1 MRCAP
6 SVRLLRIEAT
16 LELRPS
22 KLPSYR
28 VLNHA
33 RFWRKGLEEIATVT
47 TSEVSARGSE
57 ELRWSSFS
65 GGLVLDCTH
74 AGRPWRLVHSH
85 YTLCVVHR
93 GRADWEYRGLH
104 FSCDPGT
111 VYVCEPGEVHV
122 TRRVHVPGDYTV
134 FFLDPL
140 AVERAAAELELLG
153 LPHFAGKGVS
163 RPDLWRRF
171 ASVKGLL
178 GPTSPES
185 LDQEL
190 TGLIATLLLETQPKA
205 SASLVKS
212 SALYGVRDLLRE
224 RYLAD
229 PNQVV
234 RLATIAEEVGISY
247 HRLVHSF
254 SRKFGVAPYEYV
266 SLIRAQHAL
275 SELRRGPREGC
286 PSLTAVAQQCGYSD
300 SAHLSRSFRRY
311 WGQTPLSVARE
322 LNPAWSGPGRAA
334 RKAIRKATLG

>member
-1 MRCAP
+1 
-6 SVRLLRIEAT
+6 
-16 LELRPS
+16 
-22 KLPSYR
+22 
-28 VLNHA
+28 
-33 RFWRKGLEEIATVT
+33 
-47 TSEVSARGSE
+47 
-57 ELRWSSFS
+57 
-65 GGLVLDCTH
+65 
-74 AGRPWRLVHSH
+74 WRLVHSH

-140 AVERAAAELELLG
+140 AVKRAAEGLELLG

-185 LDQEL
+185 LEQEL
-190 TGLIATLLLETQPKA
+190 ARLVATLLLETQPKA
-205 SASLVKS
+205 SADVKGG
-212 SALYGVRDLLRE
+212 ALHGVRELLRE
-224 RYLAD
+224 RYRAD
-229 PNQVV
+229 PTRVV
-234 RLATIAEEVGISY
+234 RLATIAEEVGLSY
-247 HRLVHSF
+247 HRLVHAF

-275 SELRRGPREGC
+275 SSLRQGPREGC

-311 WGQTPLSVARE
+311 WGQAPLSVARE
-322 LNPAWSGPGRAA
+322 LNPAWAGPGRAT
-334 RKAIRKATLG
+334 RKAGRRAAQG